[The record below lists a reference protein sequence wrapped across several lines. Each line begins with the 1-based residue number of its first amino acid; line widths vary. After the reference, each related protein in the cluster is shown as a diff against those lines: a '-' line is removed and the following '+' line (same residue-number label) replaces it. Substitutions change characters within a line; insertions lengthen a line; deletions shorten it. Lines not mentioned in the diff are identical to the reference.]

1 MPSIKKIINASRDSD
16 ADLLKLARA
25 LDTKVDQIV
34 FKQYLD
40 TSKDY
45 SILNM
50 GTPEIGG
57 THWVCVSNKD
67 KLYFDPLGLP
77 KPRVVPQKYKQYGIR
92 VQDHRFGHCG
102 DYVVFFLYCL
112 QHRKLGEFNQM
123 FNSATHSPQRTRCP
137 GAWQS
142 SDALGQAIGANGK
155 PLVP

>member
-1 MPSIKKIINASRDSD
+1 M
-16 ADLLKLARA
+16 
-25 LDTKVDQIV
+25 DTKVNQIV

-50 GTPEIGG
+50 GTPEISG

-77 KPRVVPQKYKQYGIR
+77 KPRVVPHKYKQYGIR

-123 FNSATHSPQRTRCP
+123 FKHLPK
-137 GAWQS
+137 
-142 SDALGQAIGANGK
+142 LI
-155 PLVP
+155 